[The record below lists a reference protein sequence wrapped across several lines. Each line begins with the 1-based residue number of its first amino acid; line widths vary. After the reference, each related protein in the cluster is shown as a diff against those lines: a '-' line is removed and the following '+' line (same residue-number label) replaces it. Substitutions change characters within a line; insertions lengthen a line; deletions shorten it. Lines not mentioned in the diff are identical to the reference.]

1 MSSTLISRRSALAGF
16 AALPLAAQAQTSA
29 DQPEFYPIPV
39 ELLAGVDAIQGKVT
53 FGSPQA
59 DVRLYEFF
67 DYNCGF
73 CRQTARDIRPLLAAN
88 KDMAITLV
96 HYAVLG
102 IPSIQAHRIALAFS
116 RQKPKSYLEFHEKLY
131 EVKGVKT
138 DEPALAIALKLG
150 ADKAQLLKDADSE
163 AVTQAMMASARL
175 GETLGFRAT
184 PSFILGKEGYSG
196 FLSLKQT
203 QGVIDA
209 YRKTL

>member
-1 MSSTLISRRSALAGF
+1 MSALISRRMALAGLCAMPV
-16 AALPLAAQAQTSA
+16 AARAQTA
-29 DQPEFYPIPV
+29 PDQPDFYPIPV
-39 ELLAGVDAIQGKVT
+39 ELLAGVDEIQGKVT
-53 FGSPQA
+53 LGNPNAEIKF
-59 DVRLYEFF
+59 YEFF

-73 CRQTARDIRPLLAAN
+73 CRQTARDIRPLLGAN
-88 KDMAITLV
+88 KDMAVVLV

-116 RQKPKSYLEFHEKLY
+116 RQKPKSYLDFHEKLY

-138 DEPALAIALKLG
+138 DEPALALALKLG
-150 ADKAQLLKDADSE
+150 ANKTQLLKDADSE
-163 AVTQAMMASARL
+163 AVTQTMMASARL